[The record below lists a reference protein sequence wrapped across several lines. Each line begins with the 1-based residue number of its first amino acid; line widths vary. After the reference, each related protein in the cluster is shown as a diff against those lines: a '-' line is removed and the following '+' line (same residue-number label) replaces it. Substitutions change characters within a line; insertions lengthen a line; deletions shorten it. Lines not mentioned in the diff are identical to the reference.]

1 MVYINSSS
9 KLVKRAK
16 QILKIRKLTS
26 VELLKRGNN
35 YERIQSS

>member
-1 MVYINSSS
+1 MVYISSSS

-26 VELLKRGNN
+26 VKLLKRGNN
-35 YERIQSS
+35 YERIQNS